1 MSFKSVKGHKPRKYN
16 VKEYG
21 DNFDAIFRKD
31 KSQESEKQRQPE
43 GAAVLTFATAHATLL
58 HVDSQ

>member
-1 MSFKSVKGHKPRKYN
+1 MSFKSVKGDKPRKYN

-31 KSQESEKQRQPE
+31 KAKKPKSKDDQKRNP
-43 GAAVLTFATAHATLL
+43 
-58 HVDSQ
+58 